1 MKEMRNKMMIM
12 VLGALM
18 VCLVPAAANGQ
29 PKEEWQS
36 TSVLMPSGSNYSSQ
50 ISEVGAAQVV
60 SEAKTTTEVYSPAQ
74 APSGPRRDIINPS
87 NPGNQ
92 ANDFPVG
99 DAVLPLLV
107 MAMLFAGVVYT
118 RRKKSIG

>member
-1 MKEMRNKMMIM
+1 MRNKMMIM

-74 APSGPRRDIINPS
+74 APSGPRRTLVNGPESGKGPS
-87 NPGNQ
+87 
-92 ANDFPVG
+92 PVG
-99 DAVLPLLV
+99 DAVVPLLV

>member
-1 MKEMRNKMMIM
+1 MRNKMMIV

-74 APSGPRRDIINPS
+74 APSGPRRVLPNGPESGQGPS
-87 NPGNQ
+87 
-92 ANDFPVG
+92 PVG
-99 DAVLPLLV
+99 DAVVPLLV

>member
-1 MKEMRNKMMIM
+1 MRNKMMIM

-36 TSVLMPSGSNYSSQ
+36 TSVLMPSGSNYTPQ

-60 SEAKTTTEVYSPAQ
+60 SEAKTTTDVYSPAK
-74 APSGPRRDIINPS
+74 APGGPKFFPKPGEENQS
-87 NPGNQ
+87 NE
-92 ANDFPVG
+92 FPVG

>member
-1 MKEMRNKMMIM
+1 MRNKMMIV

-18 VCLVPAAANGQ
+18 VCLVPAANGQ

-74 APSGPRRDIINPS
+74 APSGPRRTLINGPESGQGPS
-87 NPGNQ
+87 
-92 ANDFPVG
+92 PVG
-99 DAVLPLLV
+99 DAVVPLLV
-107 MAMLFAGVVYT
+107 MAMLFAGVAYT

>member
-1 MKEMRNKMMIM
+1 MMIM

-18 VCLVPAAANGQ
+18 VCLVPAAANDQ
-29 PKEEWQS
+29 SKEEWQS

-74 APSGPRRDIINPS
+74 TPSGPRRTLINGPESGQGPS
-87 NPGNQ
+87 
-92 ANDFPVG
+92 PVG

>member
-1 MKEMRNKMMIM
+1 MRNKMMIM

-74 APSGPRRDIINPS
+74 APSGPRRTLINGPESGQGPS
-87 NPGNQ
+87 
-92 ANDFPVG
+92 PVG
-99 DAVLPLLV
+99 DAVLPLL
-107 MAMLFAGVVYT
+107 AFALMFCGYVAI
-118 RRKKSIG
+118 RRRRAVNG